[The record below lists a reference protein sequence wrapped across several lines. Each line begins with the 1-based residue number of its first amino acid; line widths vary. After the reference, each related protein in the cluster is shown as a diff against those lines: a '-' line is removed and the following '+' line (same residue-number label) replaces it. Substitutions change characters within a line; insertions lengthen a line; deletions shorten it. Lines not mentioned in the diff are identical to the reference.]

1 MSMDEF
7 LKVDFWEM
15 ILRTTLSFTAL
26 LILTRILGKKQLSQ
40 LTFFHYVTGITFGS
54 IAADMAGQTDVP
66 FLDGLIAIS
75 WWTILTLIL
84 SFVAMKWGMGRV
96 ILDGQPTIII
106 KEGEIMEKAMKK
118 SRLHMDDI
126 MMMLR
131 EKFIYEIKDVHYAI
145 METNGKLS
153 VLKKVEYQES
163 TKQDAKVPIIP
174 PKYLPSE
181 IIVNGKIIEKNFV
194 ELGLTEDWLMK
205 KLRKKEI
212 DSVENVFFAQV
223 LSDGSLFIDL
233 KKKKD

>member
-1 MSMDEF
+1 
-7 LKVDFWEM
+7 
-15 ILRTTLSFTAL
+15 
-26 LILTRILGKKQLSQ
+26 
-40 LTFFHYVTGITFGS
+40 
-54 IAADMAGQTDVP
+54 MAGQTDVP
-66 FLDGLIAIS
+66 FMDGLIAII
-75 WWTILTLIL
+75 WWTILTLLL

-153 VLKKVEYQES
+153 VMKKVEYQES
-163 TKQDAKVPIIP
+163 TKQDVKVPIIP

-194 ELGLTEDWLMK
+194 ELGLTEEWLMK
-205 KLRKKEI
+205 KLRKKGI